1 LQSPDYETEGNSGE
15 EITSINKMFFYRC
28 DRDLL
33 QKKKKVISL
42 QSDTKE
48 EHSIKILDDKGK
60 KVRSMKDNFK
70 IFDNTFTSN
79 SDGSGL
85 LKN

>member
-1 LQSPDYETEGNSGE
+1 MVL
-15 EITSINKMFFYRC
+15 YRY

-42 QSDTKE
+42 QSYFKE

-60 KVRSMKDNFK
+60 KVRSLKDNFK
-70 IFDNTFTSN
+70 ILDNTVTSI

-85 LKN
+85 LNN